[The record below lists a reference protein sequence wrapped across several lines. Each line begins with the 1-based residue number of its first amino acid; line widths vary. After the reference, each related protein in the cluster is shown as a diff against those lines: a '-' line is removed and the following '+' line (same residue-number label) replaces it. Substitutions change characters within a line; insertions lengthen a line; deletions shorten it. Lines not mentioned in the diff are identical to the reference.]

1 MSEPQIDVV
10 IGPDAV
16 ERLAVAATSA
26 AGSGA
31 LVVSDAN
38 TREAAGEAVIAAL
51 RDVGIAVREHVF
63 AQRDGLLAEP
73 HEAAAVSARIG
84 DLWPVVVGS
93 GVLTDIV
100 RYAAHAVDCDF
111 VSVPTAASMD
121 GYASAAA
128 AMQIAGVKVT
138 SPARA
143 PAGIYADPAVV
154 AAAPLD
160 LTRAGIGDLLA
171 KVTARVD
178 WLAAHLLYDEPF
190 PVAVADRVLGPLRF
204 AAGRASDLL
213 AGDVEATS
221 GLLEGLIESGVAI
234 TLAGNT
240 RPASGCEHHASH
252 FWDLLA
258 AHRRRAHASHGL
270 QTGYATAFA
279 MRLQR
284 FAFGGGLATP
294 LRDPVA
300 PADPLSVEAR
310 AWLGEPTAELRAAVD
325 EKQRLVSRV
334 PELVA
339 RGRCRVDRGAGRAC
353 VDAVV
358 VRRGRIWASRRGN
371 PGRAGVARDRRRYV
385 ARDVPLREPTTR
397 PLHDDRLPR
406 GPGCARRCSR
416 VDDRR
421 AVTVVSAT
429 TCYAGELWNLALRP
443 LPI

>member
-16 ERLAVAATSA
+16 ERLAVAAASGA
-26 AGSGA
+26 WSGA

-38 TREAAGEAVIAAL
+38 TREAAGEAVVAAL
-51 RDVGIAVREHVF
+51 RDAGIAVREHVF
-63 AQRDGLLAEP
+63 EQRDGLLAEP
-73 HEAAAVSARIG
+73 DEAAAVGARIG

-100 RYAAHAVDCDF
+100 RYAAHAVDRDF

-143 PAGIYADPAVV
+143 PVGIYADPAVV
-154 AAAPLD
+154 AAAPID

-178 WLAAHLLYDEPF
+178 WLAAHLLYGEPF

-213 AGDVEATS
+213 AGDVDATS

-258 AHRRRAHASHGL
+258 AHGRRAHASHGL
-270 QTGYATAFA
+270 QTGYATGFA

-300 PADPLSVEAR
+300 PADPLSVDAR

-334 PELVA
+334 PESWPADAAGWTAVRDALVPTLSLFDEVGSGLRA
-339 RGRCRVDRGAGRAC
+339 AGIPDEPGWLE
-353 VDAVV
+353 VDADTL
-358 VRRGRIWASRRGN
+358 RATFHYASRLRARYTTIDFLEGQGALDDAVDLMIN
-371 PGRAGVARDRRRYV
+371 GR
-385 ARDVPLREPTTR
+385 
-397 PLHDDRLPR
+397 
-406 GPGCARRCSR
+406 
-416 VDDRR
+416 
-421 AVTVVSAT
+421 
-429 TCYAGELWNLALRP
+429 
-443 LPI
+443 